1 MSRFRSIL
9 FWIHLAAGLVCGV
22 IIFIM
27 SFTGIALAFESELV
41 AWSQR
46 DARQVTVPVD
56 TARLSANE
64 LVAAFAATHPEAE
77 PSALELSSAPA
88 GAATIRV
95 GRREAY
101 YLNPYTGEIRE
112 PGSHAMENF
121 MRTMVS
127 WHRWLAREGDSRA
140 TGKAI
145 TGVSNT
151 AFLVLALTGLYLWFP
166 RKWAARAFR
175 PALWFN
181 GSSGKARD
189 WNWHN
194 VFGFWMLIPIAVMSA
209 SGMVIS
215 YGWASNLVYRLVGEE
230 PPARRGPPG
239 PPTSPS
245 AARPA
250 GAGVGDPEPAAP
262 HAPAQS
268 VPRDTYFTLA
278 ATAQPDWTSLSLRLP
293 VKGTTAEVTVKTP
306 RDWPRTASTTLTID
320 PAAGL
325 GSSAIV
331 DRATFADQS
340 TGRQVRTWLRF
351 LHTGQALGWWGQLLG
366 AIGCLAGCFLVYT
379 GFALSWRRFFGRKPK
394 GLAAQG

>member
-1 MSRFRSIL
+1 MPRFRSIL

-46 DARQVTVPVD
+46 DARTLTRSEMVQRPAD
-56 TARLSANE
+56 E
-64 LVAAFAATHPEAE
+64 LLQAFAEKNPDLQPT
-77 PSALELSSAPA
+77 ALTLSSNPFDAPV
-88 GAATIRV
+88 IHL
-95 GRREAY
+95 GRRETHPF
-101 YLNPYTGEIRE
+101 NPADGSIRE
-112 PGSHAMENF
+112 PASHAMENF

-151 AFLVLALTGLYLWFP
+151 AFLVLAITGLYLWFP

-181 GSSGKARD
+181 GSAGKARD

-209 SGMVIS
+209 TGTVIS
-215 YGWASNLVYRLVGEE
+215 YRWAGDLVYRIAGEE
-230 PPARRGPPG
+230 PPVRRGPPG

-245 AARPA
+245 AAPTVV
-250 GAGVGDPEPAAP
+250 AGVGDPGPTASPTTESIPL
-262 HAPAQS
+262 
-268 VPRDTYFTLA
+268 DTFFTLA
-278 ATAQPDWTSLSLRLP
+278 AADQPDWSTLSLRLP
-293 VKGTTAEVTVKTP
+293 VVGTTTEVTVKTP
-306 RDWPRTASTTLTID
+306 HDWPRTASTTLTID
-320 PAAGL
+320 AAAGL
-325 GSSAIV
+325 GTAAII
-331 DRATFADQS
+331 DRQTFADQS
-340 TGRQVRTWLRF
+340 PGRQARIWMRF

-379 GFALSWRRFFGRKPK
+379 GFALSYRRFFGRPAKVATTPTH
-394 GLAAQG
+394 